1 MERTEI
7 HKILDMVLDIG
18 TSSKHSV
25 KVSYTGSYYSDL
37 MQEDIEPYVDIVV
50 FEYNGN
56 SEKVKIKAQLN
67 FVREFNKDVQAF
79 LLAWKEIIMRERVEH
94 DFNRH

>member
-1 MERTEI
+1 MSDNNINNEALGWDQDINEDGNDQEYVIVTEGNYYFEVTNFER
-7 HKILDMVLDIG
+7 G
-18 TSSKHSV
+18 
-25 KVSYTGSYYSDL
+25 
-37 MQEDIEPYVDIVV
+37 Q
-50 FEYNGN
+50 YNGN

>member
-18 TSSKHSV
+18 SSAKHSI
-25 KVSYTGSYYSDL
+25 KVSYTGAYYSDL
-37 MQEDIEPYVDIVV
+37 MQADIEPYVDIVV

-56 SEKVKIKAQLN
+56 SEKVKIKAQMN

-79 LLAWKEIIMRERVEH
+79 LLAWKEIIMRERV
-94 DFNRH
+94 DYDLD